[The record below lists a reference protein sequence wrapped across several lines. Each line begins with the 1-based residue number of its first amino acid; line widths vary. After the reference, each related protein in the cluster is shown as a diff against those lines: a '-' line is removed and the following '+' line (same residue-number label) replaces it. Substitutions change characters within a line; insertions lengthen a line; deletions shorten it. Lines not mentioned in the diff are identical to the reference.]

1 MGAGLRDAEYRA
13 GAVQM
18 LKTYTAASIAALYP
32 RHNHIQNFHVLVHL
46 NRVGA
51 FAWSGRR
58 CGKTYAANQQE
69 LISAAF
75 NLSAGATLRLLHAR
89 RKPQI
94 GQIVSYDPAGGE
106 DKSVEC
112 VFRRDPATGALTLL
126 SVETVERKSHNSPW
140 FYYDEWAWCE

>member
-1 MGAGLRDAEYRA
+1 MMR
-13 GAVQM
+13 
-18 LKTYTAASIAALYP
+18 KTNAALVIAAILG
-32 RHNHIQNFHVLVHL
+32 RHNHIQNYHVQPVFTC
-46 NRVGA
+46 G
-51 FAWSGRR
+51 GRR
-58 CGKTYAANQQE
+58 YGKAYAARQQG
-69 LISAAF
+69 LITDALQ
-75 NLSAGATLRLLHAR
+75 LSAGATLRLLHAR

-126 SVETVERKSHNSPW
+126 SAETVERKPYNSPW